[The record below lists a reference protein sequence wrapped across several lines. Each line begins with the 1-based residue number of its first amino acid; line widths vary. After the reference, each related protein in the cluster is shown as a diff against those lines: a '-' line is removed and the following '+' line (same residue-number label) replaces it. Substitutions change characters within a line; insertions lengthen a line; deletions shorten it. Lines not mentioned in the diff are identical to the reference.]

1 MLFVVCLDNKRSIN
15 TFNIPLLSNASL
27 EWTDGMAILKNSL
40 RKKIAILF
48 TWWLC
53 EPFKF
58 KLIHGLAPSKTPAER
73 SVVILYN
80 KPPNVITSHKSD
92 DSRSTVYEEIESMR
106 GFLPSDNTPTTPNQ
120 LDLNFEQAT
129 GIRSK
134 LHAIGRLDADTSGLL
149 LLTNDGRLLHH
160 VTNPNAKTEEHEHY
174 FVSTST
180 MTTTPIAPIINKTY
194 RALIMGC
201 HTEESLEPI
210 KYGVD
215 IGSDYI
221 TKPVDDLQIIEHPNH
236 KSTIVLI
243 TISEGKN
250 RQVRKMF
257 HAIGSGVMK
266 LQRTKIGEHLTLE
279 GVQGKFN
286 CGRICHYSSPSSST
300 TQTKQIILQ

>member
-1 MLFVVCLDNKRSIN
+1 MLSNDLRH
-15 TFNIPLLSNASL
+15 TFNIQYVPLLSNASL

-40 RKKIAILF
+40 LKTIAILF

-53 EPFKF
+53 DPFKS
-58 KLIHGLAPSKTPAER
+58 KLIHGLSPTKTPAER

-92 DSRSTVYEEIESMR
+92 DSRPTVYEEIQSMR
-106 GFLPSDNTPTTPNQ
+106 GFLPSDLNQPN
-120 LDLNFEQAT
+120 LNFEQAT

-174 FVSTST
+174 LVSTST
-180 MTTTPIAPIINKTY
+180 TTMTTPTAPIINKTY

-210 KYGVD
+210 KNGVD
-215 IGSDYI
+215 IGSNYI

-236 KSTIVLI
+236 KSTIVSI

-286 CGRICHYSSPSSST
+286 CGRICHYSSASSST
-300 TQTKQIILQ
+300 TQMEQIIPQ

>member
-1 MLFVVCLDNKRSIN
+1 VVED
-15 TFNIPLLSNASL
+15 
-27 EWTDGMAILKNSL
+27 MAILNNSL
-40 RKKIAILF
+40 LKTIVILF
-48 TWWLC
+48 TGWLC

-58 KLIHGLAPSKTPAER
+58 KLVHGLATLKGDTKSSPSKTPAER

-80 KPPNVITSHKSD
+80 KPPNIITSHKSD
-92 DSRSTVYEEIESMR
+92 DSRSTVYEEIQSMR
-106 GFLPSDNTPTTPNQ
+106 GFLPSDNTPTAPNQ

-149 LLTNDGRLLHH
+149 LLSNDGRLLHH

-174 FVSTST
+174 FASTST
-180 MTTTPIAPIINKTY
+180 TTTPTAPIINKTY

-215 IGSDYI
+215 IGSNYI
-221 TKPVDDLQIIEHPNH
+221 TKPADDLQIIEHPNH
-236 KSTIVLI
+236 KSTIVSI

-257 HAIGSGVMK
+257 HAIGSGVMQ

-286 CGRICHYSSPSSST
+286 CGRICHYSSASFST